1 MADPLALADFWE
13 KLRPVGRPV
22 FVAQQARKGSSDGQ
36 GNMLSAA
43 FGVRPRWNVAVQLAG
58 GRHNANLM
66 QESDLTG
73 LGGRDGTFLAYDI
86 RTPYPAS
93 DPEGW
98 RLGDSVITVKS
109 IGANNRSIALEGFA
123 RAFTVTKTDKL
134 SILYSSSKRFLC
146 EVRETVTGSA
156 GGETAEFEVWPFL
169 PPGIIVGDVV
179 TLRKSPGKFK
189 IVAGSYRPGSGSGNM
204 ASGPSFSMIS
214 VP

>member
-1 MADPLALADFWE
+1 MADPLGVAEFWE
-13 KLRPVGRPV
+13 KLHFAGRPV
-22 FVAQQARKGSSDGQ
+22 FVPQQARKGSSDGH

-43 FGVRPRWNVAVQLAG
+43 FGVRPKWSASVQLSD
-58 GRHNANLM
+58 GRHSRHLM
-66 QESDLTG
+66 QENDLAG

-146 EVRETVTGSA
+146 EVRETVTGNA

-169 PPGIIVGDVV
+169 PPGIVVGDVV
-179 TLRKSPGKFK
+179 TLRKAPGKFK
-189 IVAGSYRPGSGSGNM
+189 IVAGSYRPGSGAGNM
-204 ASGPSFSMIS
+204 ASGPSFSMVS